1 MEGWANKLL
10 KTFGSGV
17 VSSCKN
23 VMIPPNQLERYIERC
38 SEIKAVKRANFYW
51 RFDKLVQKGKMT
63 DRYLPKGHDDDP
75 VAQMF
80 KAIYK
85 KGE

>member
-10 KTFGSGV
+10 KTFGSVV

-51 RFDKLVQKGKMT
+51 EFDKLVQKGKMT